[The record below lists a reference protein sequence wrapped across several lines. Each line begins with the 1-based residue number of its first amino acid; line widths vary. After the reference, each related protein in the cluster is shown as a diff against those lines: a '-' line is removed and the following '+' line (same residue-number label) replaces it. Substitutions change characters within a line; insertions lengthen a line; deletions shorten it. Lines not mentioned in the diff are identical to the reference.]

1 MAADKGAGKV
11 VVMSA
16 INVDDKPG
24 HQPSRFNGDRDA
36 EAERAVTG
44 SGPPWAEVRP
54 AMPGDS

>member
-1 MAADKGAGKV
+1 
-11 VVMSA
+11 MSA